1 MGRRKAKLRTRSKS
15 VTLERVSSQDVDE
28 VDQETHEASTQD
40 VQLVVR
46 VTRGPSKYLDIWDLP
61 DEEEIELE
69 LNSEHQPVDDGAR
82 TFTGFLGTIAR
93 KPHMCPVRYLNWKV
107 MLEENKEEC
116 WRLVERKYQ
125 VPVDPIAYAALKRFA
140 LQKIGKA
147 WRDHKSRLKKQYYIP
162 DSRNKARVKSNEP
175 KGCISQDW
183 DILVDHWYTDDA
195 VIESEKNKERRSK
208 QDDVHTAGSCS
219 FAMHAAKKE
228 KTDGC
233 PVERSVLYP
242 ILHTRKNGS
251 IVNPVVAAKIDKMKE
266 LLADPANHLQSSDTT
281 GSIAWAPDDVFA
293 KVMGFDEMKEKLAGF
308 DEMKEKLSQFEE
320 MEQRM
325 ARMLQQMQHISS
337 QCNQAWR
344 LSCEGKVMEFMD
356 NSLIESCW
364 TSEIV
369 RCIHI
374 GLLCGQENPKAKSTI
389 LIVVVLLGSESI
401 ALPQPKHPAFSLD
414 RFVQIDEF
422 SVNELSF
429 SSIVPQ

>member
-1 MGRRKAKLRTRSKS
+1 MTLTLEMGRRKAKLRTHSKS
-15 VTLERVSSQDVDE
+15 VTLERASSQDVDE
-28 VDQETHEASTQD
+28 VDQEMHEASTQD
-40 VQLVVR
+40 VQPALR

-93 KPHMCPVRYLNWKV
+93 KPHMCPIRYLNWKV

-147 WRDHKSRLKKQYYIP
+147 WRDHNSRLKKQYYIP
-162 DSRNKARVKSNEP
+162 DSRNKARVKSNGP

-219 FAMHAAKKE
+219 FAMHTAKKA

-266 LLADPANHLQSSDTT
+266 LLADPANHLQSSDTS

-293 KVMGFDEMKEKLAGF
+293 KVMGKERKSRIRGIGFGPSPSGRSSKSALTDIEAHSRQVRDDEVAQLKASLAIMEEKLAGF
-308 DEMKEKLSQFEE
+308 DEMKEKHSQFEE

-325 ARMLQQMQHISS
+325 AQMLQQMQHISS
-337 QCNQAWR
+337 QCNQDVPLAQQSPA
-344 LSCEGKVMEFMD
+344 LQKSSAASYQPS
-356 NSLIESCW
+356 SL
-364 TSEIV
+364 
-369 RCIHI
+369 
-374 GLLCGQENPKAKSTI
+374 
-389 LIVVVLLGSESI
+389 
-401 ALPQPKHPAFSLD
+401 
-414 RFVQIDEF
+414 
-422 SVNELSF
+422 
-429 SSIVPQ
+429 